1 MSFDEAQ
8 MHFTGASDL
17 ADFAIAGMKG
27 RTDSDAETARATI
40 RAIQELADG
49 LGQLTRALRPT
60 ASGEGSGLPAISG

>member
-17 ADFAIAGMKG
+17 ADFAIAGMG
-27 RTDSDAETARATI
+27 RRTDSDAEIARATI

-60 ASGEGSGLPAISG
+60 VSGDGWDTPATNG